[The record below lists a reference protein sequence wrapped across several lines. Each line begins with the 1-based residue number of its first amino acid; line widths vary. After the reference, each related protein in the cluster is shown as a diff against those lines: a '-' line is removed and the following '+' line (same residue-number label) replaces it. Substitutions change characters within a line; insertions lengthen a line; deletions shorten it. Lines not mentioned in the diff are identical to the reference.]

1 MSSNQQ
7 KQLVSALFRKNVYPH
22 TVSNIR
28 VEETHISW
36 VFLTGSYAYT
46 AADVAEDVAHLSM
59 DLDYHKR
66 DDLRKYFI
74 SQYIMKSNDVKLSR
88 LVYFLM
94 CYKACVRAK
103 VSLFR
108 ARNEKTFSKTKEWN
122 VIGNR
127 KTIFH

>member
-1 MSSNQQ
+1 
-7 KQLVSALFRKNVYPH
+7 
-22 TVSNIR
+22 
-28 VEETHISW
+28 
-36 VFLTGSYAYT
+36 
-46 AADVAEDVAHLSM
+46 M

-74 SQYIMKSNDVKLSR
+74 SQYIMKSNDVKLSG

-108 ARNEKTFSKTKEWN
+108 ARNEIALKKDKRIS
-122 VIGNR
+122 R
-127 KTIFH
+127 KIHRILKKIFTNKRMEYVRESEDHLKLAESYLEFL